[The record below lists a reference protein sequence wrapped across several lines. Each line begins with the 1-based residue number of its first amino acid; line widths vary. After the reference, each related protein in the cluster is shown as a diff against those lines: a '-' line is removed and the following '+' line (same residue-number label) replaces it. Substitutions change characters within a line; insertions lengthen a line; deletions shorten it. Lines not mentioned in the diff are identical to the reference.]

1 MKRKKTIAFTIAVL
15 AALFVS
21 VVEAQETPPPD
32 KGITSSAEV
41 EDSSSSGGVDDRQ
54 AGAGPA
60 AEKSDTNESGH
71 APANKS
77 AIEENSGE
85 NKGNR
90 REQIKFSN
98 GHSFDGSND
107 FKKKEGAQ
115 LNQIERILAAVDSE
129 AEVSKRILAAVE
141 SKTDEGAQPNGIWF
155 TLPLWIAAVISL
167 LILVVVLVFLFS
179 PKYGIRRLVNKIEND
194 HQQLQNKIADLNS
207 NIKVIRGVLGESSLE
222 KQFNK
227 VEKALQSFESKIGK
241 VNQTAQDCR
250 DKFDE
255 GKNSI
260 KDLKERIMNGL
271 FGREKTQTPES
282 GFARQINEKLEAFR
296 VDILNRLETSEKLQS
311 QKRELDNR
319 EYQLK
324 KREQDFDN
332 ECEKARKDGASAA
345 EREAESHKKAYDNL
359 AKILSEQRA
368 EFEKTIEE
376 QSIEFGKRTASLE
389 MERNNAMA
397 DAQKAQEESA
407 KANIQM
413 ENAIKE
419 RTQYK
424 GEVSRLSS
432 EIAKRDQDIAKRE
445 ESWNTERVKIRDEIR
460 NEIEQSY
467 AETLAEHRA
476 RLENAHKERDNA
488 MMSVE
493 KMREAKAIIDAKL
506 DETKKSLETEKLAR
520 ENDHAAAEQELEA
533 EKQARKLEREN
544 AEQNLAI
551 VSGERDKAKCRLFPE
566 EFRDDPSFE
575 PLLAEL
581 DALDVAGAPG
591 STLARASLAIFADRK
606 NLSAKIWQRALGDL
620 SLGLAL
626 AMDSKEMQPADI
638 VSTLGAWKS
647 AIEKHMTGGPSFSL
661 NLPSVGSK
669 VDISWMHAK
678 SGAASVSRVLSWA
691 VYGQSGL
698 AYMAEVE

>member
-15 AALFVS
+15 ASLFVS
-21 VVEAQETPPPD
+21 VVEAQGTPPVDQESPSM
-32 KGITSSAEV
+32 GECV
-41 EDSSSSGGVDDRQ
+41 DSSSSENAVEPQ
-54 AGAGPA
+54 V
-60 AEKSDTNESGH
+60 EVVH
-71 APANKS
+71 ADGQS
-77 AIEENSGE
+77 AK
-85 NKGNR
+85 NKGSDEESSSDITANIR
-90 REQIKFSN
+90 DLKDANAKSLSDITANIRDLKDAIAESLSDITANIQDLKDANAKSLRNITAN
-98 GHSFDGSND
+98 
-107 FKKKEGAQ
+107 
-115 LNQIERILAAVDSE
+115 ILYL
-129 AEVSKRILAAVE
+129 I
-141 SKTDEGAQPNGIWF
+141 
-155 TLPLWIAAVISL
+155 IAAGVGF
-167 LILVVVLVFLFS
+167 VVALVFLFFS
-179 PKYGIRRLVNKIEND
+179 KYGIRRLVNKIEND
-194 HQQLQNKIADLNS
+194 HQQLQNKIADLDS
-207 NIKVIRGVLGESSLE
+207 NIKVIRGVLGESPLE

-271 FGREKTQTPES
+271 FGREKTQAPES
-282 GFARQINEKLEAFR
+282 GFARQISEKLEAFR

-319 EYQLK
+319 EHQLK